1 VRTNDACRL
10 SGKLSLSLTNHYN
23 NSKQVLTQQKVA
35 FVHRMRR
42 NFFLKWLSLC
52 TAVLLYFYVQQERN
66 PTITRQF
73 LVPVIFE
80 GQSADISVETDQPQF
95 KVAVTGPQPVLELM
109 KDSDI
114 RIVGDLRNVPTDT
127 INSQKVRLHYDVRLS
142 HEMQLLLSYDPWPL
156 PRLDVQVYPQ
166 RSKDLAVDAHYPQ
179 EPRVGYHYGPASIR
193 PARVHVTGRID
204 RVKRVTQIV
213 ADASS
218 LEHGGGID
226 NEFPLSARDANNNPV
241 EGITLDVTRAHVT
254 VPILEDPY
262 SRILSISPI
271 FNDQPPPGFRI
282 AHVTAEPNQVK
293 ATGRP
298 EIIDT
303 LSTVSTEEIDVHEMT
318 GSQVLLVPLVMPR
331 GVTLK
336 DAAGNPVTRVTVHI
350 TVEKQGGTVPSNPGQ
365 SGSQQQ

>member
-1 VRTNDACRL
+1 M
-10 SGKLSLSLTNHYN
+10 SLSNHYN
-23 NSKQVLTQQKVA
+23 TSKEALTKQKVA
-35 FVHRMRR
+35 FIHRMRR
-42 NFFLKWLSLC
+42 NFFLKCLSMC

-73 LVPVIFE
+73 LVPVTFE
-80 GQSADISVETDQPQF
+80 GQSSDISVEADQPQF
-95 KVAVTGPQPVLELM
+95 KVSVTGPQPVLELM

-114 RIVGDLRNVPTDT
+114 RVIGDLRNIPTDT
-127 INSQKVRLHYDVRLS
+127 INTVKVKLHYDVRLS

-166 RSKDLAVDAHYPQ
+166 RSRELSVDAHYPQ
-179 EPRVGYHYGPASIR
+179 EARVGYHYGPASIR
-193 PARVHVTGRID
+193 PARVRITGRID
-204 RVKRVTQIV
+204 RVKRVSQIV

-218 LEHGGGID
+218 LESGGGID

-241 EGITLDVTRAHVT
+241 EGIMLEVPKVHVT

-271 FNDQPPPGFRI
+271 FNDQPPAGYRI
-282 AHVTAEPNQVK
+282 THLAAEPNQVK

-298 EIIDT
+298 EVIDT
-303 LSTVSTEEIDVHEMT
+303 LSTVSTEEIDVHDMVA
-318 GSQVLLVPLVMPR
+318 SQVILVPLVVPK

-336 DAAGNPVTRVTVHI
+336 DSAGNPVTRVTVHI
-350 TVEKQGGTVPSNPGQ
+350 TVEKQGGANTPPAQGGIQ
-365 SGSQQQ
+365 P